1 MNKILYEASYI
12 GSPKSLFDQLSSV
25 ITTIVL
31 LILVLF
37 MIKKARK
44 EKETYSSNAGKEYF
58 LYRFK
63 YIFLSIFALILGL
76 SGFVEVCGTIS
87 TYNEVIL
94 GYKRGEYREVE
105 GIVED
110 YPPSG
115 AKVQTFTVNGVEFQ
129 ISEHRV
135 TWGYTYW
142 HGKNV
147 ITGNGQHL
155 RIRYIPGSN
164 SIVYIEELA
173 EKQTVETEESLE
185 EWMSRNVREV
195 CISNPMQED
204 INRIGNM
211 ENLRSLTIESLVAD
225 SYYDIDFSPLT
236 NLSLLQELTF
246 DQPGGDDI
254 DFNFIKD
261 MPDLSNICFRKCTAI
276 KDLSLF
282 EDMSCLHTLDVSYVD
297 DVDLNRLSG
306 CEFLHDIRITGG
318 HIRNAGGLSNLK
330 HLQHIS
336 MCETQP
342 EKESLFRIREL
353 YQHSDMEELESVE
366 LRHIHVIDIGLLARS
381 SKISWIRLVDTGID
395 DIEPLHELKHL
406 KHLEIF
412 GNESEKVKEQA
423 ELYFGDIEWV
433 DIREDIPYGL

>member
-12 GSPKSLFDQLSSV
+12 GSSRGFFTIV
-25 ITTIVL
+25 ITTI
-31 LILVLF
+31 
-37 MIKKARK
+37 
-44 EKETYSSNAGKEYF
+44 G
-58 LYRFK
+58 
-63 YIFLSIFALILGL
+63 LILGFIGL
-76 SGFVEVCGTIS
+76 IYIMKREKRLYSTSMTRERFAHMMSYIFFSIVAVIWGVFTLIMIMGLIVEYGQ
-87 TYNEVIL
+87 VIL
-94 GYKRGEYREVE
+94 GYKGGEYREVE
-105 GIVED
+105 GKVEN
-110 YPPSG
+110 YIEHSNRYTFSVKEIEFKISG
-115 AKVQTFTVNGVEFQ
+115 RY
-129 ISEHRV
+129 I

-164 SIVYIEELA
+164 SIVYIEEIA
-173 EKQTVETEESLE
+173 ERQTVETEESLE
-185 EWMSRNVREV
+185 EWMSKNVWEV
-195 CISNPMQED
+195 CISDPMQED

-211 ENLRSLTIESLVAD
+211 ENLRSLTIGSFTDD
-225 SYYDIDFSPLT
+225 SDYDIDFSPLT

-246 DQPGGDDI
+246 NQPGGDDI
-254 DFNFIKD
+254 DFNFIRD

-282 EDMSCLHTLDVSYVD
+282 EDMSYLYTLDVSYVD
-297 DVDLNRLSG
+297 DVDLNQLSG

-342 EKESLFRIREL
+342 EKEALFLLREL

-366 LRHIHVIDIGLLARS
+366 LRYIHVIDIELLTRS
-381 SKISWIRLVDTGID
+381 SNISWIRLVDTGID